1 MNDLDDK
8 IYSVKA
14 QAAKICEEY
23 NVSFI
28 GFFQNPTKN
37 YEKVIVEGI
46 DSTTPNGSFSS
57 SSFNSS
63 TSLEFQNIIANLLN
77 SSKSESSPKSENVA
91 STLDQSI
98 DLASSYKSQK
108 YKMIYVNPHNK
119 VEVKN
124 FLYNCFEEFQQ
135 IPCKLL
141 AKAWIKV
148 VEPRKQS
155 KYPYKN
161 GEKSRPFWWPPNCIH
176 REPDH
181 LKKDERINLLIRL
194 IRVFKQ
200 RKSELIHTASL
211 ITGLGPDK
219 INSLNSTLLQ
229 ESMNKRKMD
238 LLNDMF
244 TVVESEYDNNIKKVK
259 VIKPGKK
266 YSSQLYQR
274 SKPMMEKKEST
285 KVSTTKYSSSLDTSI
300 KFPSFTTPPLIRDS
314 NSLVKDKNMKL
325 LPPPKFSSSN
335 MTISDSSSIFNDFS
349 NSTTEIDT
357 RNNNRDTQLKKI
369 LSSPYTPSK
378 NMCLKYPTPQ
388 YTNDPYTQPL
398 INRQELIKME
408 KSILNP
414 LVNHSYNNTE
424 NAIDPNFYENTSS
437 NEKLRG
443 ELLTPQNIFLGYNI
457 SPPFGTFTLN
467 KGNTNSNALASLSPS
482 RINSLNS
489 TNYETSKNFNK
500 QCLFTT
506 FSVDSNFEKDNKKE
520 TKNSKGR
527 NETDNK

>member
-1 MNDLDDK
+1 MNELDEK
-8 IYSVKA
+8 INSIKA

-23 NVSFI
+23 NISFI

-37 YEKVIVEGI
+37 YERVIVEGI
-46 DSTTPNGSFSS
+46 ECTTPNGSFSS
-57 SSFNSS
+57 SSFNNSTTSS
-63 TSLEFQNIIANLLN
+63 EFQNIIANLLN
-77 SSKSESSPKSENVA
+77 SSKPEISPKSDENA
-91 STLDQSI
+91 SKLNEPMNLT
-98 DLASSYKSQK
+98 ASYKEQN
-108 YKMIYVNPHNK
+108 YKVIFVNPHNK

-176 REPDH
+176 KEPDH

-200 RKSELIHTASL
+200 RKSELVHTASL
-211 ITGLGPDK
+211 ITDLGPNK
-219 INSLNSTLLQ
+219 MNSLHSSSVQ
-229 ESMNKRKMD
+229 QSMNERKMD

-244 TVVESEYDNNIKKVK
+244 AVVESEYDNNITKIK

-274 SKPMMEKKEST
+274 SKTMLKKT
-285 KVSTTKYSSSLDTSI
+285 NSSKLSVHKLSNNSDISI
-300 KFPSFTTPPLIRDS
+300 QFPSFTTPPLIRDS
-314 NSLVKDKNMKL
+314 NSLPEEKNMKL
-325 LPPPKFSSSN
+325 LPPPRFSS
-335 MTISDSSSIFNDFS
+335 TISDSSSIFNDFS

-357 RNNNRDTQLKKI
+357 IKNNGDTQLKKL
-369 LSSPYTPSK
+369 LSSPYTPSR
-378 NMCLKYPTPQ
+378 NMCVKYPTPQ
-388 YTNDPYTQPL
+388 YTNDPFTQP
-398 INRQELIKME
+398 IISRQDLIKME
-408 KSILNP
+408 KSISNP
-414 LVNHSYNNTE
+414 LVNHSYNTE
-424 NAIDPNFYENTSS
+424 NAIDPNFYENTPSS
-437 NEKLRG
+437 EKPRG
-443 ELLTPQNIFLGYNI
+443 ELSTPQNMFLGYNI

-467 KGNTNSNALASLSPS
+467 RGNNTGNALASLSPS

-489 TNYETSKNFNK
+489 ANCQISKNFIK
-500 QCLFTT
+500 QCLFNT
-506 FSVDSNFEKDNKKE
+506 FPVDSKSEKDKKKE
-520 TKNSKGR
+520 MK
-527 NETDNK
+527 